1 MSDEEKIIKVS
12 SSSNFGDLDK
22 IFFGNMDK
30 RKLGY

>member
-22 IFFGNMDK
+22 IFFSSKME
-30 RKLGY
+30 

>member
-22 IFFGNMDK
+22 IFFGNMEIFDCD
-30 RKLGY
+30 